1 MKIYEFRSD
10 ISVYEDVS
18 EPIMTVETELFLTKQ
33 KAVDYMRNKAL
44 EYENANIR
52 ENFYRSVK
60 SFSEDAEEIEL
71 YSSQDSDV
79 FGLFSVEER
88 EVNE

>member
-1 MKIYEFRSD
+1 MVIYEFRSD
-10 ISVYEDVS
+10 ISDYENVS
-18 EPIMTVETELFLTKQ
+18 ETSVTVETELFLTKQ
-33 KAVDYMRNKAL
+33 KAIEYMRNKAL
-44 EYENANIR
+44 EYENANIS
-52 ENFYRSVK
+52 EKFYRNVK
-60 SFSEDAEEIEL
+60 EYSNDSEEIEL

>member
-10 ISVYEDVS
+10 TSVYEDVS

-33 KAVDYMRNKAL
+33 KAIDYMRAKAL
-44 EYENANIR
+44 EYEKANRR
-52 ENFYRSVK
+52 EKFYRKVEDYPND
-60 SFSEDAEEIEL
+60 SEGIEL

>member
-18 EPIMTVETELFLTKQ
+18 EPIMTVETELFLSKQ
-33 KAVDYMRNKAL
+33 KAIEYMRAKAL
-44 EYENANIR
+44 EYEKAHR
-52 ENFYRSVK
+52 SENFYWAVDSNPK
-60 SFSEDAEEIEL
+60 DAESIEL

-79 FGLFSVEER
+79 FGIFSVEER

>member
-10 ISVYEDVS
+10 TSVYEDVS

-33 KAVDYMRNKAL
+33 KAIDYMRAKAL

-52 ENFYRSVK
+52 ENFYRNVEGYPND
-60 SFSEDAEEIEL
+60 SEGIEL

>member
-10 ISVYEDVS
+10 TSVYEDVS

-33 KAVDYMRNKAL
+33 KAIDYMRAKAL

-52 ENFYRSVK
+52 EKFYRNVEGYPND
-60 SFSEDAEEIEL
+60 SEDIEL

>member
-18 EPIMTVETELFLTKQ
+18 DPSLTVETELFLTKQ
-33 KAVDYMRNKAL
+33 KAVDYMRAKAL

-52 ENFYRSVK
+52 EKFYRNVK
-60 SFSEDAEEIEL
+60 SFSQDDEEIEL
-71 YSSQDSDV
+71 YSSKDCGV
-79 FGLFSVEER
+79 LGLFSINER

>member
-1 MKIYEFRSD
+1 MKIYEFSSD
-10 ISVYEDVS
+10 TSVYEDVS
-18 EPIMTVETELFLTKQ
+18 EPILTVETELFLTKQ
-33 KAVDYMRNKAL
+33 KAVEYMRNKAL

-52 ENFYRSVK
+52 EKFYRSVK
-60 SFSEDAEEIEL
+60 SFSEDAEDIEL

-79 FGLFSVEER
+79 FGLFSVDER

>member
-10 ISVYEDVS
+10 TSVYEDVS
-18 EPIMTVETELFLTKQ
+18 DPILTVETELFLTKQ
-33 KAVDYMRNKAL
+33 KAIEYMRAKAL

-52 ENFYRSVK
+52 ENFYWNVK
-60 SFSEDAEEIEL
+60 SFPQDAEEIEL
-71 YSSQDSDV
+71 YSSQDRDV
-79 FGLFSVEER
+79 FGLFSINER

>member
-1 MKIYEFRSD
+1 MEIYEFRSD

-18 EPIMTVETELFLTKQ
+18 EPTMTVETELFLTKQ
-33 KAVDYMRNKAL
+33 KAIDYMRAKAL
-44 EYENANIR
+44 EYENANIS
-52 ENFYRSVK
+52 EKFYRNVEGYPNDS
-60 SFSEDAEEIEL
+60 EEIEL

>member
-18 EPIMTVETELFLTKQ
+18 EPILIVETKLFLTKQ
-33 KAVDYMRNKAL
+33 KAIEYMRSKAL
-44 EYENANIR
+44 EYEKANMR
-52 ENFYRSVK
+52 EKFYRNVK
-60 SFSEDAEEIEL
+60 SYSEDAEEIEL
-71 YSSQDSDV
+71 DSSRNSDV
-79 FGLFSVEER
+79 LGIFSVEER

>member
-10 ISVYEDVS
+10 ISDYENVS
-18 EPIMTVETELFLTKQ
+18 ETSLTVETELFLAKQ
-33 KAVDYMRNKAL
+33 KAIDYMRAKAI

-52 ENFYRSVK
+52 EKFYWNVK